1 MAEATASVDAGSR
14 RRFRGALVRARKQ
27 NAAVLLVS
35 PELGAVAGDP
45 DRVPILRSGKIVFDG
60 PPGDLTATGVD
71 LGVHEHD
78 LPMWLEGL
86 A

>member
-1 MAEATASVDAGSR
+1 MASVDAESR
-14 RRFRGALVRARKQ
+14 RRFREALVRARKQ